1 MFITWEEAK
10 QKYSN
15 KWVVFRNPKYT
26 DKFHMDF
33 VGGEFVG
40 IADDQEEMFS
50 LIPDVDDGHSYAP
63 RHTREDE
70 AVGLLKS
77 GF

>member
-10 QKYSN
+10 QKYPN
-15 KWVVFRNPKYT
+15 KWVVFKNPQYG
-26 DKFHMDF
+26 DVFHMDF
-33 VGGEFVG
+33 IGGEFVG
-40 IADDQEEMFS
+40 IANDQEEMFC
-50 LIPDVDDGHSYAP
+50 LIPDIDDGYFYAP
-63 RHTREDE
+63 RHTKEED

>member
-10 QKYSN
+10 QKYPN
-15 KWVVFRNPKYT
+15 KWVVFKDPQFK
-26 DKFHMDF
+26 DKFHMEF
-33 VGGEFVG
+33 IGGEFVLT
-40 IADDQEEMFS
+40 ANDQEEMFDAM
-50 LIPDVDDGHSYAP
+50 PDEECHYAGF
-63 RHTREDE
+63 HTREDE

>member
-10 QKYSN
+10 QKYPN
-15 KWVVFRNPKYT
+15 KWVVFKDPQFK
-26 DKFHMDF
+26 DKFHMEF
-33 VGGEFVG
+33 IGGEFVLT
-40 IADDQEEMFS
+40 ANDQEEMFDA
-50 LIPDVDDGHSYAP
+50 IPEEGYYAG

-77 GF
+77 GY